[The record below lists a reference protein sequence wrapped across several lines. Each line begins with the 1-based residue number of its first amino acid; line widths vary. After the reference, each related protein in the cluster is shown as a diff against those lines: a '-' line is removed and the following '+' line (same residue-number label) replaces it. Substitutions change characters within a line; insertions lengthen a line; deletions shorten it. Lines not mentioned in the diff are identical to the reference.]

1 MRSLG
6 VSRPILIGLAPLA
19 TEMIA
24 MTDQPLY
31 AALDVSLEKTTL
43 CVMAHDGTVIREAVV
58 PSDPAALAAD
68 LAQHRRRLMTI
79 GLEAGPLS
87 EWLVRGLAAH
97 GLSAVLME
105 TRQVRAALSAQVVK
119 TDRKDARGMAHLLRT
134 GWFRPVHVKTVD
146 AREQRAM
153 LAARATLVAR
163 LKDIENSVRGL
174 LRGFGLRLPT
184 LLRGRWDAGVRELV
198 AGHPTLL
205 EILEPLLAA
214 RGALREQ
221 LILLDK
227 RVRDG
232 AKADPVC
239 RRLMTAPGV
248 GAIVAMT
255 FRAAVDQPDRF
266 PSSKKVGA
274 CFGLTPRKYQSGET
288 DRAGAISRAGDASV
302 RVALFEAAHVI
313 MTRVA
318 KWSKLKAW
326 AMNVAKR
333 RGAKRAKV
341 ALARKLA
348 VVLHRMWLDE
358 TDFRFG
364 QQAQA

>member
-1 MRSLG
+1 MS
-6 VSRPILIGLAPLA
+6 
-19 TEMIA
+19 
-24 MTDQPLY
+24 DQPLF
-31 AALDVSLEKTTL
+31 AALDVSLEKTTI
-43 CVMAHDGTVIREAVV
+43 CVMSVDGSLVEEAVV
-58 PSDPAALAAD
+58 MTDPESIAACLQNHA
-68 LAQHRRRLMTI
+68 HRLERI
-79 GLEAGPLS
+79 GLEAGPMS
-87 EWLVRGLAAH
+87 EWLVRGLADL
-97 GLSAVLME
+97 GMSVVLME
-105 TRQVRAALSAQVVK
+105 TRQVRAALSAMIVK

-153 LAARATLVAR
+153 LSARSTLVAR
-163 LKDIENSVRGL
+163 LKDVENSVRGL

-184 LLRGRWDAGVRELV
+184 TLRGRWDAGVRDTI

-205 EILEPLLAA
+205 HIMEPLLVA
-214 RGALREQ
+214 RAALRDQ
-221 LILLDK
+221 LILIDK
-227 RVRDG
+227 RVRDA
-232 AKADPVC
+232 AKADQVC

-266 PSSKKVGA
+266 RSSKQIGA

-288 DRAGAISRAGDASV
+288 DRDGAISRAGDASV

-341 ALARKLA
+341 ALARKLG
-348 VVLHRMWLDE
+348 VVLHRMWVDE
-358 TDFRFG
+358 TEFRFG
-364 QQAQA
+364 RPAQA